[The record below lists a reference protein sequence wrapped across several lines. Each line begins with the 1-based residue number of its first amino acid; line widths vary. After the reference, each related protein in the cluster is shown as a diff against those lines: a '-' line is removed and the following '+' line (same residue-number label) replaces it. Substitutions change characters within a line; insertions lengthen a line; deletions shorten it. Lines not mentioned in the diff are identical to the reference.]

1 MRKVRHPIRLSDRKK
16 KMQEEQEKQLEQ
28 KTESLKD
35 VKLSPELAKN
45 IDHIRNILG
54 DSDDLVIRNF
64 VLAAHP
70 EKKAAIAFIDGL
82 INSTLIDDYILKS
95 LMFQTRQPPE
105 QPPATKDTT
114 SKAEDT
120 ASGLVQQLIQTG
132 LTINEVGQANDFRQV
147 IRSLLSG
154 DTVLLID
161 GETMALFMNT
171 KGWERRSI
179 QEPNTEAVIRG
190 PRDGF
195 TETLRVNTAL
205 IRLRLKDPDL
215 RVKNMTVGKR
225 TNTDIALVYIDGI
238 VDPKVLEE
246 VQKRLEAIDMDG
258 ALESGYLEQLI
269 EDNHY
274 SPFPQIQNTERPDK
288 AVANLL
294 EGKVVIVTDG
304 TPFVLIAPAVF
315 SQFYQS
321 PEDYYERFGIATF
334 IRFIRLLSMGL
345 ALFLP
350 SLYIAFVAF
359 HPEMLPSD
367 MAIAMMAG
375 RSAVPFPALVE
386 AFVIETAV
394 EILREAS
401 VRLPGPIGP
410 TIGIVGALIIGESAV
425 SAGLVS
431 PIIVII
437 VGLTT
442 VGSFASPSY
451 SAAIA
456 LRMLRFPMMIAAGTF
471 GLMGIML
478 LLFVIVIHLSSLK
491 SFGVPYMA
499 PISPSRTSDLK
510 DTWIRVPLFFMR
522 SRPKIL
528 KPRDD
533 KRLG

>member
-1 MRKVRHPIRLSDRKK
+1 MVRKVRRPVKISELKK
-16 KMQEEQEKQLEQ
+16 QKKQEQDKQTEK
-28 KTESLKD
+28 KTEALKEI
-35 VKLSPELAKN
+35 KLSKKLDENVAR
-45 IDHIRNILG
+45 IRQILG

-64 VLAAHP
+64 MLAGNP

-82 INSTLIDDYILKS
+82 INATLIDDYILKS
-95 LMFQTRQPPE
+95 LMFHTRQPTDEKPE
-105 QPPATKDTT
+105 T
-114 SKAEDT
+114 SAPT
-120 ASGLVQQLIQTG
+120 LVNQLSSSG
-132 LTINEVGQANDFRQV
+132 LTINEVGQANDFQQI

-154 DTVLLID
+154 DTILLVD
-161 GETMALFMNT
+161 GEEMALFMNT
-171 KGWERRSI
+171 KGWERRAV
-179 QEPNTEAVIRG
+179 QEPNTEAVVRG

-195 TETLRVNTAL
+195 TETMRVNTAL

-225 TNTDIALVYIDGI
+225 TNTDIAIIYIDGI

-246 VQKRLEAIDMDG
+246 VENRIQSINIDG

-269 EDNHY
+269 EDSHF

-304 TPFVLIAPAVF
+304 TPFALIAPAVF
-315 SQFYQS
+315 SQFYHS
-321 PEDYYERFGIATF
+321 PEDYYERFGIGTF
-334 IRFIRLLSMGL
+334 IRFIRLISMGM
-345 ALFLP
+345 ALLLP
-350 SLYIAFVAF
+350 SLYIAFTSF
-359 HPEMLPSD
+359 HPEMIPSKL
-367 MAIAMMAG
+367 AIAMMAG
-375 RSAVPFPALVE
+375 RATVPFPALVE
-386 AFVIETAV
+386 ALLMEIAV

-425 SAGLVS
+425 SAGIVS
-431 PIIVII
+431 PILVII

-471 GLMGIML
+471 GLLGIML
-478 LLFVIVIHLSSLK
+478 VLIIIVIHLSSLK

-499 PISPSRTSDLK
+499 PVSPSRTSDLK
-510 DTWIRVPLFFMR
+510 DALIRVPLFWMR
-522 SRPKIL
+522 SRPKIM

>member
-1 MRKVRHPIRLSDRKK
+1 VRKVRHPIKWSERKK
-16 KMQEEQEKQLEQ
+16 RRQAEQEKQAEE
-28 KTESLKD
+28 KMAPLKER
-35 VKLSPELAKN
+35 VLSPNLSEN
-45 IDHIRNILG
+45 IDYIRSILG

-64 VLAAHP
+64 VLACQP
-70 EKKAAIAFIDGL
+70 DKKAAIVFIDGL
-82 INSTLIDDYILKS
+82 INATLIDDYILKS
-95 LMFQTRQPPE
+95 LMFATRQTPE
-105 QPPATKDTT
+105 LINADSLTD
-114 SKAEDT
+114 A
-120 ASGLVQQLIQTG
+120 LIQTG
-132 LTINEVGQANDFRQV
+132 LTVNEVGQANDFQQV

-154 DTVLLID
+154 DTVLLLD

-171 KGWERRSI
+171 KGWERRSV

-195 TETLRVNTAL
+195 TETLRMNTAL

-225 TNTDIALVYIDGI
+225 TNTDIALMYIEGI

-246 VQKRLEAIDMDG
+246 VQKRLAAIEIDG
-258 ALESGYLEQLI
+258 ALESGYLEQMI

-334 IRFIRLLSMGL
+334 IRFIRLLSMAL

-386 AFVIETAV
+386 AFVIEIAV

-478 LLFVIVIHLSSLK
+478 LLFVIVVHLSSLK

>member
-1 MRKVRHPIRLSDRKK
+1 MKWSERKK
-16 KMQEEQEKQLEQ
+16 RRQAEQEKQAEE
-28 KTESLKD
+28 KMAPLKER
-35 VKLSPELAKN
+35 VLSPNLSEN
-45 IDHIRNILG
+45 IDYIRSILG

-64 VLAAHP
+64 VLACQP
-70 EKKAAIAFIDGL
+70 DKKAAIVFIDGL
-82 INSTLIDDYILKS
+82 INATLIDDYILKS
-95 LMFQTRQPPE
+95 LMFATRQTPE
-105 QPPATKDTT
+105 LINADSLTD
-114 SKAEDT
+114 A
-120 ASGLVQQLIQTG
+120 LIQTG
-132 LTINEVGQANDFRQV
+132 LTVNEVGQANDFQQV

-154 DTVLLID
+154 DTVLLLD

-171 KGWERRSI
+171 KGWERRSV

-195 TETLRVNTAL
+195 TETLRMNTAL

-225 TNTDIALVYIDGI
+225 TNTDIALMYIEGI

-246 VQKRLEAIDMDG
+246 VQKRLAAIEIDG
-258 ALESGYLEQLI
+258 ALESGYLEQMI

-334 IRFIRLLSMGL
+334 IRFIRLLSMAL

-386 AFVIETAV
+386 AFVIEIAV

-478 LLFVIVIHLSSLK
+478 LLFVIVVHLSSLK